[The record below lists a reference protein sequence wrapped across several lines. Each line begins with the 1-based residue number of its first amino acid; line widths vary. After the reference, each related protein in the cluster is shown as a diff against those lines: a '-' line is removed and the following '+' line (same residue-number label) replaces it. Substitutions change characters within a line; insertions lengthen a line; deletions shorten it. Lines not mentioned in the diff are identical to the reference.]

1 MFYDAQCIRLR
12 LLDGLVS
19 VHASHLE
26 RCDINLLGNTRFTDN
41 YKLATSNLSRFQRFL
56 VLVQDLLI
64 QIHLHHSSIC
74 RLNT

>member
-26 RCDINLLGNTRFTDN
+26 RCDINSLGNTRFTDN
-41 YKLATSNLSRFQRFL
+41 INLQQVIHQGSRDF
-56 VLVQDLLI
+56 
-64 QIHLHHSSIC
+64 
-74 RLNT
+74 